1 MKDSISG
8 NVSNLFCG
16 VWRIAQ
22 GRRGSQYGAIG
33 QDGALVLCSCRRT
46 IEATL
51 VIILALY
58 SVAPAALGQTKEMT
72 RIRIANP
79 GPSLSYFPVYVAL
92 KKDLFKK
99 YGIDAEFVQ
108 MTSGPT
114 SVAALMNREI
124 DYTTLLGPSAGAAVN
139 GAPIKIICF
148 TSVKLQHSIIARP
161 EIHSVKELS
170 GKKIG
175 VGRLRD
181 LTWYEV
187 QFLIKKYDLQN
198 TTIVAGG
205 QNQRNLQA
213 VQAGALDAAVISV
226 PLDIKAEEMGL
237 RRLIR
242 MGEILPIPQVGLA
255 ASEDKIR
262 KNRDEVIRVLKA
274 TIEGLGYIKSNRQ
287 DVVEIISKWIN
298 LTPAQAEKA
307 FASVED
313 TFSRDCIPTAEQANA
328 YLPML
333 KVTTEAKEDIA
344 PATVFSFSLAEA
356 AAKELSK
363 K

>member
-1 MKDSISG
+1 MRDDISKTATKNYTAQCDALSLG
-8 NVSNLFCG
+8 RPPILSSFSRVLRPVVVMALILNLAPANSF
-16 VWRIAQ
+16 AQ
-22 GRRGSQYGAIG
+22 G
-33 QDGALVLCSCRRT
+33 
-46 IEATL
+46 
-51 VIILALY
+51 
-58 SVAPAALGQTKEMT
+58 KETT

-92 KKDLFKK
+92 KQGLFRK
-99 YGIDAEFVQ
+99 YGIEAEFVQ

-114 SVAALMNREI
+114 SVAALINREI

-139 GAPIKIICF
+139 GAPLKIICF
-148 TSVKLQHSIIARP
+148 ASVKLQHSIIARP
-161 EIHSVKELS
+161 EIQSIKELS

-187 QFLIKKYDLQN
+187 QFLIKKYGLQN

-213 VQAGALDAAVISV
+213 VLAGALDAAVISV

-237 RRLIR
+237 RRLVR

-255 ASEDKIR
+255 TTEEKIK

-274 TIEGLGYIKSNRQ
+274 TIEGLGYLRSNRQ
-287 DVVEIISKWIN
+287 DVVDIISKWIN

-313 TFSRDCIPTAEQANA
+313 TFSHDCIPTPEQAA
-328 YLPML
+328 LYLPML
-333 KVTTEAKEDIA
+333 KVTTDTKEDIA
-344 PATVFSFSLAEA
+344 PVTVFSFSLAET
-356 AAKELSK
+356 AAKELLK

>member
-1 MKDSISG
+1 
-8 NVSNLFCG
+8 
-16 VWRIAQ
+16 
-22 GRRGSQYGAIG
+22 
-33 QDGALVLCSCRRT
+33 
-46 IEATL
+46 
-51 VIILALY
+51 
-58 SVAPAALGQTKEMT
+58 
-72 RIRIANP
+72 
-79 GPSLSYFPVYVAL
+79 
-92 KKDLFKK
+92 
-99 YGIDAEFVQ
+99 
-108 MTSGPT
+108 
-114 SVAALMNREI
+114 
-124 DYTTLLGPSAGAAVN
+124 
-139 GAPIKIICF
+139 
-148 TSVKLQHSIIARP
+148 
-161 EIHSVKELS
+161 
-170 GKKIG
+170 
-175 VGRLRD
+175 
-181 LTWYEV
+181 
-187 QFLIKKYDLQN
+187 
-198 TTIVAGG
+198 
-205 QNQRNLQA
+205 
-213 VQAGALDAAVISV
+213 
-226 PLDIKAEEMGL
+226 
-237 RRLIR
+237 
-242 MGEILPIPQVGLA
+242 LA